1 MDAASSAAPG
11 PVASPDGRILAIRRP
26 APALL
31 TCYAITSLAG
41 LFLAPVIFVPL
52 FFKYHTLRYRI
63 DEEGISASWGILF
76 RREIHL
82 TYKRIQDI
90 HVSRNIVERWLGIGR
105 VELQTASGSSSAEL
119 VLEGM
124 TEHEAV
130 RDFLYARMRGHGAA
144 AAGARGAGAAPAAGE
159 PTEGHQAGEALAL
172 LREVRSELEA
182 LRRTLEGAPGG
193 PVRPTGGPTGGP
205 T

>member
-1 MDAASSAAPG
+1 VDAAPRASGPAAL
-11 PVASPDGRILAIRRP
+11 PDGRILAIQRP
-26 APALL
+26 ARALL

-41 LFLAPVIFVPL
+41 LFLAPVIFLPL

-90 HVSRNIVERWLGIGR
+90 HVSRNIIERWLGIGR
-105 VELQTASGSSSAEL
+105 VELQTASGSASAEL

-144 AAGARGAGAAPAAGE
+144 GARAPEAGALAGE
-159 PTEGHQAGEALAL
+159 GTGGGDEGAALAL

-182 LRRTLEGAPGG
+182 LRRVLEVPPRG
-193 PVRPTGGPTGGP
+193 PAQGTDGPTGDA
-205 T
+205 

>member
-1 MDAASSAAPG
+1 MDAPPSAAPG
-11 PVASPDGRILAIRRP
+11 PGASPDGRILAIQRP

-41 LFLAPVIFVPL
+41 LFLAPLIFVPL

-63 DEEGISASWGILF
+63 DEEGLSASWGILF

-144 AAGARGAGAAPAAGE
+144 GARAPEAGALAGE
-159 PTEGHQAGEALAL
+159 RTGGDEGAALAL
-172 LREVRSELEA
+172 LRELRSELEA
-182 LRRTLEGAPGG
+182 LRRALEGAPRG
-193 PVRPTGGPTGGP
+193 PAPHDDPTGGA
-205 T
+205 